1 MAPSCISKSETSK
14 CQARRSNAVAFP
26 CCGLRYGVKIDLIG
40 AGSEAVVLLQ
50 LSSRGTRDYVVKL
63 DFTGPRR
70 VVIPN
75 GEAAWSAG
83 CWGWRF
89 DTHSMD
95 YHGTLSSVH
104 LGLGYIPPGVS
115 PKVTVTGIELL
126 TNLPGLVRDP
136 VIQMGDGKLRVQGEL
151 HENEYLTF
159 DPKEGIQVFDRNWNF
174 LRALKSS
181 AENWTAPQGQ
191 VDVWIENSAPG
202 PQPWLELQMIT
213 RGTPFKIHQP
223 DPSRPVIDDSQKK

>member
-1 MAPSCISKSETSK
+1 M
-14 CQARRSNAVAFP
+14 QGRRGVAIDVIGDGSGAV
-26 CCGLRYGVKIDLIG
+26 L
-40 AGSEAVVLLQ
+40 LLQ
-50 LSSRGTRDYVVKL
+50 LTTRGTRDYVVKL

-70 VVIPN
+70 IVITN
-75 GEAAWSAG
+75 GEVAWSAA

-89 DTHSMD
+89 DAHSMD
-95 YHGTLSSVH
+95 YTGTLSNAR
-104 LGLGYIPPGVS
+104 LGFGYIPPGVS
-115 PKVTVTGIELL
+115 PKATVTGIELL
-126 TNLPGLVRDP
+126 ANFPGLVRDP

-191 VDVWIENSAPG
+191 VDVWIENANTG
-202 PQPWLELQMIT
+202 PQPWLELQMIN
-213 RGTPFKIHQP
+213 RGTPFKIGQP
-223 DPSRPVIDDSQKK
+223 SERSSSAPR